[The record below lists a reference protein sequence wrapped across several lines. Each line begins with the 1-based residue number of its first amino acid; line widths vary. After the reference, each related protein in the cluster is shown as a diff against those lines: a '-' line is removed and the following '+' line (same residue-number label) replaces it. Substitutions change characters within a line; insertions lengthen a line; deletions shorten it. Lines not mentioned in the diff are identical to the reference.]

1 MNSKKRRYIQTKFI
15 QFIAEKN
22 RLQDEDEVQDEIQ
35 DEEVENLEDE
45 VQDEEDWTFR
55 GIECEK
61 EKLQR
66 TSIRD

>member
-22 RLQDEDEVQDEIQ
+22 RLQDEDEVQGEIQ

-45 VQDEEDWTFR
+45 VQDEEDDLLTEIMR
-55 GIECEK
+55 DLK
-61 EKLQR
+61 KLER
-66 TSIRD
+66 RK

>member
-45 VQDEEDWTFR
+45 VQDDEDDLLTEIMR
-55 GIECEK
+55 DLK
-61 EKLQR
+61 KLER
-66 TSIRD
+66 RK

>member
-35 DEEVENLEDE
+35 DEEVENLDDE
-45 VQDEEDWTFR
+45 VQDEEDDLLTEIMR
-55 GIECEK
+55 DLK
-61 EKLQR
+61 KLER
-66 TSIRD
+66 RK

>member
-35 DEEVENLEDE
+35 DEEDENLEDE
-45 VQDEEDWTFR
+45 VQDEEDDLLTEIMR
-55 GIECEK
+55 DLK
-61 EKLQR
+61 KLER
-66 TSIRD
+66 RK

>member
-45 VQDEEDWTFR
+45 VQDEEDDLLTEIMR
-55 GIECEK
+55 DLK
-61 EKLQR
+61 KLER
-66 TSIRD
+66 RK

>member
-22 RLQDEDEVQDEIQ
+22 RIQDEDEVQDEIQ

-45 VQDEEDWTFR
+45 VQDEVDDLLTEIMRDL
-55 GIECEK
+55 K
-61 EKLQR
+61 KLER
-66 TSIRD
+66 RK

>member
-35 DEEVENLEDE
+35 DEVENLEDE
-45 VQDEEDWTFR
+45 VQDEEEDLLTEIMR
-55 GIECEK
+55 DL
-61 EKLQR
+61 EKLKR
-66 TSIRD
+66 RK

>member
-22 RLQDEDEVQDEIQ
+22 RLQDDDEVQDEIQ

-45 VQDEEDWTFR
+45 VQDEEDDLLTEIMR
-55 GIECEK
+55 DLK
-61 EKLQR
+61 KLER
-66 TSIRD
+66 RK

>member
-22 RLQDEDEVQDEIQ
+22 RLQDEDEVQDE
-35 DEEVENLEDE
+35 
-45 VQDEEDWTFR
+45 EDWTFKK
-55 GIECEK
+55 IEYETK
-61 EKLQR
+61 KLQR

>member
-45 VQDEEDWTFR
+45 VQDEEDDVLTEIMR
-55 GIECEK
+55 DLK
-61 EKLQR
+61 KLER
-66 TSIRD
+66 RK

>member
-22 RLQDEDEVQDEIQ
+22 RLQDEDEIIQDEIQ

-45 VQDEEDWTFR
+45 VQDEEEDLLTEIMR
-55 GIECEK
+55 DL
-61 EKLQR
+61 EKLKR
-66 TSIRD
+66 RK

>member
-45 VQDEEDWTFR
+45 VQDEEGDLLTEIMR
-55 GIECEK
+55 DLK
-61 EKLQR
+61 KLER
-66 TSIRD
+66 RK